1 MDSLLLRLPGLVL
14 GFVLHELAHGYVAY
28 SLGDPSP
35 KYLGRLSL
43 NPVRHIDPVGF
54 LLLLTVGFGWAK
66 PVQVNPMNFAD
77 PRRGMAL
84 VAAAGPLANF
94 LLALLFLVSLQVVQ
108 VAEASALG
116 RMLWVGAW
124 INVSLGVFNLL
135 PLPPLDGSK
144 VVGGIVPALGDRLWA
159 MENMGWILLILLL
172 ATGVIGAVLGPL
184 VGLVME
190 ALWGIAARFPALGGA
205 FGAGGSFSLG
215 G

>member
-1 MDSLLLRLPGLVL
+1 MESLLLRLPGLMV
-14 GFVLHELAHGYVAY
+14 GFVFHELAHGYVAY

-35 KYLGRLSL
+35 KHLGRLSL
-43 NPVRHIDPVGF
+43 NPLRHIDPVGF
-54 LLLLTVGFGWAK
+54 LLLLTAGFGWAK

-144 VVGGIVPALGDRLWA
+144 VLGGIVPGVGDRLWA

-205 FGAGGSFSLG
+205 FGAGGSFFPG

>member
-35 KYLGRLSL
+35 RSLGRLSL

-84 VAAAGPLANF
+84 VAAAGPLVNL
-94 LLALLFLVSLQVVQ
+94 LLALLSLIVLQVAPI
-108 VAEASALG
+108 AEASVLG
-116 RMLWVGAW
+116 RMLWGGAW

-144 VVGGIVPALGDRLWA
+144 VLGGILPAFGDRLGG
-159 MENMGWILLILLL
+159 MENAGWIVLVLLL
-172 ATGVIGAVLGPL
+172 ATGAIGAVLFPL
-184 VGLVME
+184 VDGVM
-190 ALWGIAARFPALGGA
+190 ASLMGIAARFAPLGGA
-205 FGAGGSFSLG
+205 SVSGGSLF
-215 G
+215 

>member
-116 RMLWVGAW
+116 RMLLVGAW
-124 INVSLGVFNLL
+124 INVALGVFNLL

-144 VVGGIVPALGDRLWA
+144 VLGGIVPALGDRLWA
-159 MENMGWILLILLL
+159 MENLGWVVLILLL

-190 ALWGIAARFPALGGA
+190 ALWGIAVRFPVLGGA
-205 FGAGGSFSLG
+205 FGPGGSFSLG